1 MSIKIN
7 RFESYPIGRTP
18 VDIKLHSN
26 ATILIKDH
34 TDDSIISFIQLNG
47 DIEENKVL
55 AQRIIE
61 TIEEVIENSDSNEG
75 PNDP

>member
-7 RFESYPIGRTP
+7 RFESYPIERTP

-61 TIEEVIENSDSNEG
+61 TIEEVIENSDSNEE

>member
-1 MSIKIN
+1 MSIKID

-61 TIEEVIENSDSNEG
+61 TIEEVIENSDSNEE

>member
-1 MSIKIN
+1 MSLKID
-7 RFESYPIGRTP
+7 RFESYQIRRTP

-61 TIEEVIENSDSNEG
+61 TIEEVIENSDSNEE

>member
-61 TIEEVIENSDSNEG
+61 TIEEVIENSDSNEE